1 MIFAFI
7 ENLKSL
13 KMFKASDIISGI
25 EYHVGKTLVT
35 SRDSEKSEHPQAEE
49 RRGHK
54 ISYIV

>member
-1 MIFAFI
+1 MIVAFI

-35 SRDSEKSEHPQAEE
+35 SRDSEKSEHPQAE